1 METIRLEILSKDRV
15 GMSHDLVEI
24 FYRQGINIVGLEV
37 FPNRMLIKFSKITE
51 RALKDLIEIL
61 LSLEEVDDVF
71 PIHLLTHE
79 ENERKLTSAIESI
92 PKGIITINRH
102 YEIEIIN
109 ERALRYLKLERDEV
123 VGKSCV
129 NFFNN
134 DEQFLDLIEEG
145 NSFENLKITLK
156 EKNYLCSLKLIT
168 NDRAYHQG
176 MILTFEAYSK
186 AVQTASV
193 VLNDY
198 DSYFDHIIGVSKVMR
213 DVKQTIRAVA
223 PTPSTILLRG
233 ESGTGKE
240 LFAKA
245 LHDLSLRKDK
255 PFIAINCASLP
266 DSLIESELF
275 GYEKGSF
282 TGADRSHDG
291 YFKQAHGGTLFLD
304 EIGELSVAIQAK
316 LLRVL
321 QDSKVRRIGS
331 KDEEKVDVRLIAAT
345 NKNLEV
351 MINDGRFRADL
362 YYRIN
367 VMPIFI
373 PPLRDRLND
382 MSHLVQYFIQLFNNK
397 LGKNVTTISEDY
409 YNDLVSKNWPGNVR
423 ELQNYIERSML
434 LATSSILET
443 PVQANLTKSFNKVD
457 KRLQPN
463 ENESLKDLVSAFE
476 RQIIAAKL
484 SDVKSIRQAA
494 KDFKISHTGLNK
506 KIKKYE
512 L

>member
-24 FYRQGINIVGLEV
+24 FYKQGINIVGLEV
-37 FPNRMLIKFSKITE
+37 FPNRMLIKFSMISDD
-51 RALKDLIEIL
+51 ALKSLMDIL
-61 LSLEEVDDVF
+61 NGLDEVEDVF

-79 ENERKLTSAIESI
+79 ENERKLTSAIEAI

-109 ERALRYLKLERDEV
+109 ERALRYLKLERNEV

-129 NFFNN
+129 NFFCE
-134 DEQFLDLIEEG
+134 DEQFLGLIEEG
-145 NSFENLKITLK
+145 NSFENLKLTLK
-156 EKNYLCSLKLIT
+156 GKNYLCSLKLIR
-168 NDRAYHQG
+168 NDKSQHQG

-213 DVKQTIRAVA
+213 DVKQTIRSVA

-282 TGADRSHDG
+282 TGAERTHDG
-291 YFKQAHGGTLFLD
+291 YFKQADGGTLFLD

-331 KDEEKVDVRLIAAT
+331 KREEKVDVRLIAAT
-345 NKNLEV
+345 NKPLEL
-351 MINDGRFRADL
+351 MINEGRFREDL

-373 PPLRDRLND
+373 PPLRDRLTD
-382 MSHLVQYFIQLFNNK
+382 MPHLVQYFIQLFNNK
-397 LGKNVTTISEDY
+397 FGKSVTTISEQY
-409 YNDLVSKNWPGNVR
+409 YNELVKKDWPGNVR

-434 LATSSILET
+434 LATTSILEN
-443 PVQANLTKSFNKVD
+443 PVQANSIRTFEKVD
-457 KRLQPN
+457 SSMNVQTDA
-463 ENESLKDLVSAFE
+463 SLKDMVSAFE
-476 RQIIAAKL
+476 KQIIKQKL
-484 SDVKSIRQAA
+484 EDVKSVRQAA
-494 KDFKISHTGLNK
+494 KHFKISHTGLNK
-506 KIKKYE
+506 KIKKYD